1 MKEFKLSKDILQDAQ
16 NLDALQMNLEQ
27 NPVIEKLETKFL
39 GFGSCFAQNLQR
51 LLEPFSFPFYFNR
64 SICAFYS
71 TPPLRQTLE
80 WLVEDRIHTEEEL
93 YFFDN
98 TQSDISS
105 YRHFRL
111 RNYGKDALSRTIT
124 EINELDKELR
134 QEISDSDVF
143 IVTLGTAL
151 NGYMKK
157 NGFAICS
164 FFGVPQDEA
173 FYKIISPQEVSQDL
187 NEIYKSILK
196 LRNNKPFELFITISP
211 QRYNWTSTVSGMP
224 PLMENF
230 LSKSTLRVGINEFI
244 NQKKLKSVHYFPS
257 FEMVIDELRL
267 YESLSIY
274 DHLHINQEGTPKYVV
289 KRFLQLYCSS
299 AVLDSLPLYEDLR
312 RANDL
317 TSARTRAGADI
328 GSKHLKFA
336 WESIFNR
343 IHELSNT
350 VCTDSFVAIAKE
362 HLRKFEG
369 GEELIEMMLKKII
382 RP

>member
-1 MKEFKLSKDILQDAQ
+1 MKEFKLSNDILFDAQ

-80 WLVEDRIHTEEEL
+80 WLVEGHSHTEDKL
-93 YFFDN
+93 YFFDD
-98 TQSDISS
+98 TQTDISS

-111 RNYGKDALSRTIT
+111 RNYGKDALQRTFG
-124 EINELDKELR
+124 EINELDIELKEK
-134 QEISDSDVF
+134 ITYSDIF
-143 IVTLGTAL
+143 IITLGTAL

-157 NGFAICS
+157 NGDVICS

-173 FYKIISPQEVSQDL
+173 FYKIISPQEVTQDL
-187 NEIYKSILK
+187 NEIYKCILK

-211 QRYNWTSTVSGMP
+211 QRYNWTSTVSGMA

-244 NQKKLKSVHYFPS
+244 KKKDLNSIHYFPS

-274 DHLHINQEGTPKYVV
+274 DHLHINQDGTPKYVV
-289 KRFLQLYCSS
+289 KRFLQQYCSPI
-299 AVLDSLPLYEDLR
+299 VLDSLPLYEDLKR
-312 RANDL
+312 VNDL
-317 TSARTRAGADI
+317 SSARIKAGADI
-328 GSKHLKFA
+328 SSKHIKFA

-343 IHELSNT
+343 INELSKT
-350 VCTDSFVAIAKE
+350 VCTDSFVDIAEKYLREYKGGAKLFEKE
-362 HLRKFEG
+362 FKVL
-369 GEELIEMMLKKII
+369 
-382 RP
+382 

>member
-1 MKEFKLSKDILQDAQ
+1 MKEFKLSNDILLDAQ
-16 NLDALQMNLEQ
+16 NLDALQMNLPQ
-27 NPVIEKLETKFL
+27 SPVIKNLGTKFL

-111 RNYGKDALSRTIT
+111 RNYGKDALSRTID
-124 EINELDKELR
+124 EINELDRELR
-134 QEISDSDVF
+134 QEISDSDMF

-173 FYKIISPQEVSQDL
+173 FYKVISPQEVSQDL
-187 NEIYKSILK
+187 NEIYNSLLK

-230 LSKSTLRVGINEFI
+230 LSKSTLRVGINDFI
-244 NQKKLKSVHYFPS
+244 KKKDLSSIHYFPS

-289 KRFLQLYCSS
+289 KRFLQQYCSP
-299 AVLDSLPLYEDLR
+299 AVLDSLPLYEDLKR
-312 RANDL
+312 VHDL
-317 TSARTRAGADI
+317 SSARIKAGAEI
-328 GSKHLKFA
+328 NSKHIKFA

-343 IHELSNT
+343 IKELSNT

-362 HLRKFEG
+362 HLLKLEG
-369 GEELIEMMLKKII
+369 GEQILEKMLKNY
-382 RP
+382 

>member
-1 MKEFKLSKDILQDAQ
+1 MKEFKLSKDILLDAQ

-80 WLVEDRIHTEEEL
+80 WLVEGRSHTEDKL
-93 YFFDN
+93 YFFDD
-98 TQSDISS
+98 TQTDISS

-111 RNYGKDALSRTIT
+111 RNYGKDALQRTFD
-124 EINELDKELR
+124 EINELDRELR
-134 QEISDSDVF
+134 EKITDSDIF
-143 IVTLGTAL
+143 IITLGTAL

-157 NGFAICS
+157 NGDAICS
-164 FFGVPQDEA
+164 FFGVPSEEA
-173 FYKIISPQEVSQDL
+173 IFKLISAEEVTRDLDKIYENL
-187 NEIYKSILK
+187 LK
-196 LRNNKPFELFITISP
+196 LRGEKSFELVITISP

-230 LSKSTLRVGINEFI
+230 LSKSTLRVGINDFI

-274 DHLHINQEGTPKYVV
+274 DHLHINQDGTPKYVV
-289 KRFLQLYCSS
+289 KRFLQHYCSPT
-299 AVLDSLPLYEDLR
+299 VLDSLPLYEDLR
-312 RANDL
+312 RAKDL

-328 GSKHLKFA
+328 SSKHLKFA
-336 WESIFNR
+336 WECIFNR
-343 IHELSNT
+343 IRELSEM
-350 VCTDSFVAIAKE
+350 VCTDSFVDITEKYLKE
-362 HLRKFEG
+362 FQG
-369 GEELIEMMLKKII
+369 GEELFEKEFKIV
-382 RP
+382 